1 MTGCPEGNRGIEA
14 FGNDGLL
21 EVGEKLLRS
30 ALRRIDSER
39 LKRYPAVPTQ
49 LFLEFRWRSLKI
61 MKCVLSV
68 LVSFLATQAVAMAWA
83 QSQSIMM
90 GYSGAG
96 ISTDLRRVIE
106 KEKLW
111 DKYGVNVKAI
121 YFNSGGVL
129 TQAMAGG
136 NINLSD
142 SDVPAMLNLSVSG
155 VMDLKTISVTFN
167 RLEHIFVARK
177 NIARPEDLRGKRVA
191 VSRIGSASD
200 IVTRIV
206 IRQWKIAPEKEVPI
220 LQSGN
225 TPTRMTAL
233 VAGHVD
239 AALISPDNIAK
250 ILATGCCRVLVDLS
264 ELPLDYA
271 RFGGTVPTSM
281 IKTQRETLR
290 GYLLATIEGIYFFKT
305 RPKLVYSVFEEEGI
319 KEPAVQKDLHERLA
333 KSLRE
338 YPVPE
343 ANGIQ
348 GALDSLTHPNART
361 TKPASLMDTSIIE
374 EIKKSGF
381 IDKLYGR
388 PPKN

>member
-1 MTGCPEGNRGIEA
+1 MKFVLAI
-14 FGNDGLL
+14 
-21 EVGEKLLRS
+21 
-30 ALRRIDSER
+30 
-39 LKRYPAVPTQ
+39 
-49 LFLEFRWRSLKI
+49 LFL
-61 MKCVLSV
+61 
-68 LVSFLATQAVAMAWA
+68 VAWVIPPAPVH
-83 QSQSIMM
+83 SQSIMM

-111 DKYGVNVKAI
+111 DKYGVNVKTI
-121 YFNSGGVL
+121 YFNSGSVL

-155 VMDLKTISVTFN
+155 VMDLKTISVTYN

-200 IVTRIV
+200 IVTRMV
-206 IRQWKIAPEKEVPI
+206 IRQWKIDPEKEVTI

-233 VAGHVD
+233 LAGHVD

-250 ILATGCCRVLVDLS
+250 ILGTGCCRVLVDLS

-281 IKTQRETLR
+281 VKTQRDTLR
-290 GYLLATIEGIYFFKT
+290 GYLQATIEGIYFFKT
-305 RPKLVYSVFEEEGI
+305 RPKLVYSIFEEEGI

-338 YPVPE
+338 YPIPE

-361 TKPASLMDTSIIE
+361 TKPVSLMDTSIIE

-388 PPKN
+388 PPKT

>member
-1 MTGCPEGNRGIEA
+1 MKWVLFA
-14 FGNDGLL
+14 F
-21 EVGEKLLRS
+21 VF
-30 ALRRIDSER
+30 
-39 LKRYPAVPTQ
+39 
-49 LFLEFRWRSLKI
+49 FLT
-61 MKCVLSV
+61 
-68 LVSFLATQAVAMAWA
+68 TQAVTMGWA
-83 QSQSIMM
+83 QSQSLMM

-96 ISTDLRRVIE
+96 ISSDLRRVIE

-121 YFNSGGVL
+121 YFNSGGVM

-136 NINLSD
+136 NINVSD

-167 RLEHIFVARK
+167 RLEHIFVVRK

-200 IVTRIV
+200 IVTRMV
-206 IRQWKIAPEKEVPI
+206 IRQWKIDPEKEITV

-239 AALISPDNIAK
+239 VALISPDNIAK
-250 ILATGCCRVLVDLS
+250 ILGTGCCRVLVDLS

-281 IKTQRETLR
+281 IRTQRDALR
-290 GYLLATIEGIYFFKT
+290 GYLLATIEGIYLFKT
-305 RPKLVYSVFEEEGI
+305 RPKLVYSIFAEEGI
-319 KEPAVQKDLHERLA
+319 KEPAVQKDLHDRLA
-333 KSLRE
+333 RSLRE

-388 PPKN
+388 PPKS

>member
-1 MTGCPEGNRGIEA
+1 MKWVLFA
-14 FGNDGLL
+14 F
-21 EVGEKLLRS
+21 VF
-30 ALRRIDSER
+30 
-39 LKRYPAVPTQ
+39 
-49 LFLEFRWRSLKI
+49 FLT
-61 MKCVLSV
+61 
-68 LVSFLATQAVAMAWA
+68 TQAVTMGWA
-83 QSQSIMM
+83 QSQSLMM

-96 ISTDLRRVIE
+96 ISSDLRRVIE

-121 YFNSGGVL
+121 YFNSGGVM

-136 NINLSD
+136 NINVSD

-167 RLEHIFVARK
+167 RLEHIFVVRK

-200 IVTRIV
+200 IVTRMV
-206 IRQWKIAPEKEVPI
+206 IRQWKIDPEKEVTI

-250 ILATGCCRVLVDLS
+250 ILGTGCCRVLVDLS

-281 IKTQRETLR
+281 IKTQRDALR

-305 RPKLVYSVFEEEGI
+305 RPKLVYSIFEEEGI

-333 KSLRE
+333 RSLRE

-361 TKPASLMDTSIIE
+361 TKPGSLMDTSIIE

-388 PPKN
+388 PPKS

>member
-1 MTGCPEGNRGIEA
+1 MKAMVHVLI
-14 FGNDGLL
+14 
-21 EVGEKLLRS
+21 
-30 ALRRIDSER
+30 
-39 LKRYPAVPTQ
+39 
-49 LFLEFRWRSLKI
+49 LFLAA
-61 MKCVLSV
+61 CVIST
-68 LVSFLATQAVAMAWA
+68 ARA
-83 QSQSIMM
+83 QSQPIIM

-111 DKYGVNVKAI
+111 DKYGVNLKAI
-121 YFNSGGVL
+121 YFNSGSVL

-155 VMDLKTISVTFN
+155 VLDLKTISVTFN

-177 NIARPEDLRGKRVA
+177 NIAKPEDLKGKRVA

-200 IVTRIV
+200 IVTRMV
-206 IRQWKIAPEKEVPI
+206 IRQWKIDPEKEVI
-220 LQSGN
+220 IFQSGN

-233 VAGHVD
+233 AAGHVD

-250 ILATGCCRVLVDLS
+250 ILGTGCCRVLVDLS

-281 IKTQRETLR
+281 IRTQRDTLR
-290 GYLLATIEGIYFFKT
+290 RYLQATLEGIYLFKT

-348 GALDSLTHPNART
+348 GALDSLNHPNARI
-361 TKPASLMDTSIIE
+361 TKPASLMDASIIE
-374 EIKKSGF
+374 EIRKSGF

-388 PPKN
+388 APKN

>member
-1 MTGCPEGNRGIEA
+1 MRKII
-14 FGNDGLL
+14 FLL
-21 EVGEKLLRS
+21 L
-30 ALRRIDSER
+30 ALFFS
-39 LKRYPAVPTQ
+39 
-49 LFLEFRWRSLKI
+49 
-61 MKCVLSV
+61 M
-68 LVSFLATQAVAMAWA
+68 LASRVDPVRA
-83 QSQSIMM
+83 QSNSIIM

-106 KEKLW
+106 KAKLW

-121 YFNSGGVL
+121 YFNSGSVL
-129 TQAMAGG
+129 TQAIAGG

-142 SDVPAMLNLSVSG
+142 SDVPAMLGLSVSG
-155 VMDLKTISVTFN
+155 VMDVKVISVTFN
-167 RLEHIFVARK
+167 RLEHIFVTRK
-177 NIARPEDLRGKRVA
+177 DIAKPEELRGKRVA

-200 IVTRIV
+200 IVTRMV
-206 IRQWKIAPEKEVPI
+206 IRQWKIDPEKEVTI

-225 TPTRMTAL
+225 TPTRMSAL

-250 ILATGCCRVLVDLS
+250 ILASGCCRVLIDLS

-271 RFGGTVPTSM
+271 RFGGTVPVSM

-290 GYLLATIEGIYFFKT
+290 RYLQATIEGIYLFKT
-305 RPKLVYSVFEEEGI
+305 QPKLVYSIFEEEGI
-319 KEPAVQKDLHERLA
+319 KEPAVQEDLYHRLA
-333 KSLRE
+333 KSVRE

-348 GALDSLTHPNART
+348 GALDSLTNPKART
-361 TKPASLMDTSIIE
+361 AKPASLMDASIIE
-374 EIKKSGF
+374 EIRNSGF

-388 PPKN
+388 PPRN

>member
-1 MTGCPEGNRGIEA
+1 MIPKVT
-14 FGNDGLL
+14 
-21 EVGEKLLRS
+21 S
-30 ALRRIDSER
+30 
-39 LKRYPAVPTQ
+39 
-49 LFLEFRWRSLKI
+49 RSLES
-61 MKCVLSV
+61 MTVV
-68 LVSFLATQAVAMAWA
+68 LVMSFIVWILSLGLAFAQAN
-83 QSQSIMM
+83 SIIM
-90 GYSGAG
+90 GFSGAG

-106 KEKLW
+106 KENLW

-121 YFNSGGVL
+121 YFNSGNVL

-167 RLEHIFVARK
+167 KLEHIFVARK
-177 NIARPEDLRGKRVA
+177 NISKPEELRGKKIA

-200 IVTRIV
+200 IVTRMV
-206 IRQWKIAPEKEVPI
+206 IRQWKIDPEKEVTI

-250 ILATGCCRVLVDLS
+250 ILATGCCRVLTDLS

-271 RFGGTVPTSM
+271 RFGGTVSTSM
-281 IKTQRETLR
+281 IKTQRDILR
-290 GYLLATIEGIYFFKT
+290 RYLQATIEGIYLFKT

-319 KEPAVQKDLHERLA
+319 KEPAVQKELHERLA

-338 YPVPE
+338 YPIPE

-361 TKPASLMDTSIIE
+361 TKPASLMDTSILE

-381 IDKLYGR
+381 IDKFYGR

>member
-1 MTGCPEGNRGIEA
+1 MAPQHRSSASSRAVSRVVA
-14 FGNDGLL
+14 FLWG
-21 EVGEKLLRS
+21 
-30 ALRRIDSER
+30 
-39 LKRYPAVPTQ
+39 
-49 LFLEFRWRSLKI
+49 LFLSASMSPTEVVR
-61 MKCVLSV
+61 
-68 LVSFLATQAVAMAWA
+68 A
-83 QSQSIMM
+83 QSNTIIM
-90 GYSGAG
+90 GYSGSG
-96 ISTDLRRVIE
+96 ITTDLRRVIE

-111 DKYGVNVKAI
+111 DKHGVSVKAI
-121 YFNSGGVL
+121 YFNSGSVL

-142 SDVPAMLNLSVSG
+142 SDVPAMLNLSASG
-155 VMDLKTISVTFN
+155 VLDLKTISVIIN

-177 NIARPEDLRGKRVA
+177 NIAKPEDLKGKRVA

-200 IVTRIV
+200 IVTRMV
-206 IRQWKIAPEKEVPI
+206 IRQWKVDPDKEIII

-233 VAGHVD
+233 TVGHVD
-239 AALISPDNIAK
+239 AALISPDSLHK
-250 ILATGCCRVLVDLS
+250 ILSTGCCRVLADLS

-271 RFGGTVPTSM
+271 RFGAGVPASL
-281 IKTQRETLR
+281 IKTQRDMLR
-290 GYLLATIEGIYFFKT
+290 RYLQATVEGIYLFKT
-305 RPKLVYSVFEEEGI
+305 RPKLVYAVFEEEGI
-319 KEPAVQKDLHERLA
+319 KDPGVQKDLHERLA
-333 KSLRE
+333 KGLRE
-338 YPVPE
+338 YPVPD

-361 TKPASLMDTSIIE
+361 TKPASLIDTSLME